1 MNSSSLGT
9 ALVALVAGL
18 IGAGTL
24 FMMQS
29 LDEQPARDGGAVTAQ
44 QIVSLQRQL
53 TDVLD
58 GQGDL
63 QRRLQQLELDALR
76 GRPESAPPMPL
87 LGSPES
93 VAAVQE
99 QLSLLNDA
107 VSEMKGE
114 DGPAM
119 FTMGDVSDALQA
131 IRDQE
136 DEDRDAARELRRE
149 ERLEERLAAV
159 ASELSLDTYQ
169 QQQLGDAARLSME
182 TMDTTMSEARE
193 SGDWG
198 SMRDAM
204 ETSRTSFEAATA
216 LFLSLDQQTS
226 FTEMG
231 GLRALGGFGGG
242 PPGGG
247 FGGRR
252 SGR

>member
-18 IGAGTL
+18 IGAGSL

-29 LDEQPARDGGAVTAQ
+29 LDEQPAQDGGGVTAQ

-63 QRRLQQLELDALR
+63 QHRLQQLELDALR
-76 GRPESAPPMPL
+76 GRPDMGQATPL
-87 LGSPES
+87 LGNPES
-93 VAAVQE
+93 IAAFQE
-99 QLSLLNDA
+99 QLASLNDA
-107 VSEMKGE
+107 VADMGGE
-114 DGPAM
+114 EGPGM

-136 DEDRDAARELRRE
+136 DLDRDEARELRRE

-159 ASELSLDTYQ
+159 ATELSLDTYQ

-182 TMDTTMSEARE
+182 AMDTTMNEARE

-198 SMRDAM
+198 SMRDVM
-204 ETSRTSFEAATA
+204 ETSRTSFEAATS
-216 LFLSLDQQTS
+216 LFLNMDQQAS

-231 GLRALGGFGGG
+231 GLRTLGGFGGG
-242 PPGGG
+242 PGGGG
-247 FGGRR
+247 FGGRGDR
-252 SGR
+252 R